1 MLKNL
6 RDILNRALSNAE
18 QDTVEGREHALRLAT
33 ATLLVEVMRA
43 DYKEDVTENKVMFE
57 QLKRFFELTEDE
69 ASLLIEDAKKKA
81 DHAVSL
87 QAFTRLLHER
97 LTLTEKHLVIEMLW
111 RVAMADDELDKHE
124 DYVVRKVAD
133 LLYISHKDLIRIRN
147 VVREFG

>member
-6 RDILNRALSNAE
+6 RDILNRTLSSAE
-18 QDTVEGREHALRLAT
+18 EVDVEGREHGLRLAT

-43 DYKEDVTENKVMFE
+43 DYQENVTENKVVFE

-69 ASLLIEDAKKKA
+69 ARLLIEDAAKEA

-97 LTLTEKHLVIEMLW
+97 LTLTEKHLVVEMLW
-111 RVAMADDELDKHE
+111 RVALADDELDKHE

-133 LLYISHKDLIRIRN
+133 LLYISHGDLIRLRN
-147 VVREFG
+147 VVRESG